1 MRISPK
7 KKGEIY
13 NAVHEAITDL
23 RIDLRLH
30 YLTPDDPQNNIVS
43 HKLRDKIDFIIG
55 QVEVPLAQK
64 LIALVKGNTKN
75 ED

>member
-7 KKGEIY
+7 KRGQIY
-13 NAVHEAITDL
+13 NAVHDAITDL
-23 RIDLRLH
+23 RIDLRMH
-30 YLTPDDPQNNIVS
+30 YLEQGNP
-43 HKLRDKIDFIIG
+43 LRDKIDFLIS

-64 LIALVKGNTKN
+64 IIALVKGNTKN